1 LPLRLLVAICSLREE
16 KMLELFKDIWG
27 SLSLKFLYFAAIVG
41 MSFGMYSCGKQSG
54 QEECM
59 IQQVIE
65 NQKFNLY
72 MNSYKKRLERNY
84 DDKLKKIQ
92 NKESF
97 DRYIQ
102 YFTFSV
108 SNDAAIM
115 YAKTDKSLQSSADT
129 K

>member
-1 LPLRLLVAICSLREE
+1 
-16 KMLELFKDIWG
+16 
-27 SLSLKFLYFAAIVG
+27 
-41 MSFGMYSCGKQSG
+41 MSFGMYTCGKQSG
-54 QEECM
+54 QQECM
-59 IQQVIE
+59 IQQVIA

-72 MNSYKKRLERNY
+72 MNRYKKKLERQY
-84 DDKLKKIQ
+84 DARIEKIH
-92 NKESF
+92 NKDSF

-115 YAKTDKSLQSSADT
+115 YAKTDKSLQSSPNT